1 MKIKIAYIIYQNAV
15 ISGKSNG
22 VRNQAHTWCNILN
35 SFGIECVLINNW
47 EDYDWD
53 SFGAIHIFGY
63 DTAIYSFV
71 SSLSKKNPNLFL
83 SPIIDSNQ
91 SFFNYKL
98 ATFNGYEPL
107 RLFSVNF
114 ALRKALPFSKAV
126 CVRTKHEGKYF
137 TKSFGLNTGSVF
149 KVPLSYGLQKPDDL
163 GTILHQKEN
172 FCLHIS
178 SLYQDRKNVKR
189 LVEAAKKYN
198 FKLVLAGSKGN
209 TADFKPIAN
218 AIGNAANITVLGYLS
233 NEDLI
238 ELYSKAKVFA
248 LPSTNEGVG
257 IVALDAALYG
267 CNIAMTNIEG
277 PKEYY
282 PNMETVAIVNPYDVD
297 DIGEK
302 IVKLL
307 ETKSNGNL
315 SSFIENNYSSEQ
327 VFKQLLR
334 MYNI

>member
-1 MKIKIAYIIYQNAV
+1 MKKRIAYIIYQNAI

-22 VRNQAHTWCNILN
+22 VRSQALTWCNMLN
-35 SFGIECVLINNW
+35 SFGMECVLINNW
-47 EDYDWD
+47 EDYEWN
-53 SFGAIHIFGY
+53 SFSAIHIFGY

-71 SSLSKKNPNLFL
+71 SALSKKNPNLFL

-98 ATFNGYEPL
+98 ATFNGFDTL
-107 RLFSVNF
+107 RLLSVNF
-114 ALRKALPFSKAV
+114 ALRKALPFLKAV
-126 CVRTKHEGKYF
+126 CVRTEHEGKYF
-137 TKSFGLNTGSVF
+137 TKSFGLNEANVF

-163 GTILHQKEN
+163 ETILHQKEI

-209 TADFKPIAN
+209 IADFKPIAN

-233 NEDLI
+233 KEDLI

-267 CNIAMTNIEG
+267 CNIAITNIEG

-282 PNMETVAIVNPYDVD
+282 PNMETFALFDPYNVD
-297 DIGEK
+297 DIGKK
-302 IVKLL
+302 IETLL
-307 ETKSNGNL
+307 ETKNNGNL
-315 SSFIENNYSSEQ
+315 SAFIANNYSSEQ
-327 VFKQLLR
+327 VFKQLLK

>member
-1 MKIKIAYIIYQNAV
+1 MKIAYILYQNAV

-22 VRNQAHTWCNILN
+22 VKSQAFTWHVILN

-53 SFGAIHIFGY
+53 SFAAIHIFGY
-63 DTAIYSFV
+63 DIAIYSFV
-71 SSLSKKNPNLFL
+71 SALSKKNPNIFL

-98 ATFNGYEPL
+98 ATFNGFEKL
-107 RLFSVNF
+107 RLLSINY

-126 CVRTKHEGKYF
+126 CVRTDHEGKYF
-137 TKSFGLNTGSVF
+137 TKSFGLQESNVF
-149 KVPLSYGLQKPDDL
+149 KVPLSYGIEKPNDLQ
-163 GTILHQKEN
+163 TILNQKEN

-189 LVEAAKKYN
+189 LVQAAKKYN
-198 FKLVLAGSKGN
+198 FKLVLAGNKGSV
-209 TADFKPIAN
+209 ADFKTIDN
-218 AIGNAANITVLGYLS
+218 AIGTVANITVLGYVS

-282 PNMETVAIVNPYDVD
+282 PSMENVALVDPYDVD
-297 DIGEK
+297 SIGKK

-307 ETKSNGNL
+307 ETKSNENL
-315 SSFIENNYSSEQ
+315 SSFIANSYSNEQ
-327 VFKQLLR
+327 VFYQLLK
-334 MYNI
+334 MYNILL